1 MITYLLEVFA
11 ILFVAVGPID
21 NAAIFAGLTAN
32 HTPKERNRMALRAS
46 LIAGAILIVFPIIG
60 DQLLHLLNIQL
71 YSLQVG
77 GGVLLFLVAIDMVM
91 TEYENGEQMRK
102 KHAHTDYSVFPLAIP
117 LMAGPATIII
127 SMNLFAKASGDYASQ
142 GIVLAVIVLLMLM
155 SYIAFLGAGYI
166 VRFLG
171 TKGAETLTRALGV
184 LLGAL
189 AAELVIEGLRSSG
202 LFMAITG

>member
-1 MITYLLEVFA
+1 
-11 ILFVAVGPID
+11 
-21 NAAIFAGLTAN
+21 
-32 HTPKERNRMALRAS
+32 
-46 LIAGAILIVFPIIG
+46 
-60 DQLLHLLNIQL
+60 
-71 YSLQVG
+71 
-77 GGVLLFLVAIDMVM
+77 
-91 TEYENGEQMRK
+91 
-102 KHAHTDYSVFPLAIP
+102 
-117 LMAGPATIII
+117 
-127 SMNLFAKASGDYASQ
+127 MNLFAKASGDYASQ
-142 GIVLAVIVLLMLM
+142 GIVLAVIALLMLM